1 MPGYSGTPLP
11 KNLGVKPGDC
21 LVLLHAPAQF
31 DAALGDLP
39 GNARIGTRIVSEA
52 RLVMLFC
59 KDRATLE
66 KSLPAVAAKLAAEGA
81 IWVCWP
87 KKSSKLFADLTE
99 SAIRVIC
106 LPMGLVDVKVCAVTE
121 DWSGLKLMVRKENR
135 LTWNASQSK

>member
-11 KNLGVKPGDC
+11 KKLGVKPGDC

-31 DAALGDLP
+31 ATVLGDLP
-39 GNARIGTRIVSEA
+39 GNARIGTRLVCEA

-87 KKSSKLFADLTE
+87 KKSSKLFVDLTE
-99 SAIRVIC
+99 SDIRVIC
-106 LPMGLVDVKVCAVTE
+106 LPMALVDVKVCAVTE

-135 LTWNASQSK
+135 KTWSPSRDK